1 MDSTRK
7 STASSS
13 TPQTAKGADLLLGLM
28 ERDDGLD
35 NAGTP
40 VVGYKVMP
48 LTVFGND
55 DPIENCH
62 CRKSRCLKL

>member
-28 ERDDGLD
+28 ERSDGLGSP
-35 NAGTP
+35 AP
-40 VVGYKVMP
+40 VVEFKAMP
-48 LTVFGND
+48 INVFAND
-55 DPIENCH
+55 DPVDNCH